1 MENVYA
7 RLRDINASDLKGS
20 LKLTNELKKGDV
32 FLKLCR
38 NTPKFVQRKIYLSN
52 DETRIEWVSDPIKSD
67 SE

>member
-38 NTPKFVQRKIYLSN
+38 NTSKFVQRKLFLSN
-52 DETRIEWVSDPIKSD
+52 DELRI
-67 SE
+67 

>member
-7 RLRDINASDLKGS
+7 RLRDINASDFKGS

-38 NTPKFVQRKIYLSN
+38 NTPKFVQRKIFLSN
-52 DETRIEWVSDPIKSD
+52 DELRI
-67 SE
+67 